1 MTSSLSITLI
11 AFGIIAALAFF
22 TAAGFRGSG
31 KVNDYAPN
39 LSKYRTD
46 DDLETKTLDRTLT
59 VAVLLAS
66 ILTIMIPLYYLG
78 EQERQE
84 GFVEEFDEVS
94 VERGEHLY
102 EEFGCGNCHGADGSG
117 GAASYVEKRSGI
129 NVTWTAPAIN
139 NVFYRYDD
147 EEVRYWLI
155 YGRANSPMPAWGL
168 EGGGPMNDG
177 QLDDLIEYMHHFQ
190 ITQESELRTIE
201 MNINSSLSRIETSEL
216 LVENEIARQKELI
229 QSVEEAPSKLPIVE
243 KAVQDVSAL
252 LSKEGGIDTDE
263 DGLSDSTE
271 TELSTYSASISEA
284 LGTSILN
291 LDPDNEQSIPGRK
304 DLSVAKGYLSQL
316 ESELINIRIV
326 SEGYDKFINEAETG
340 LAFLEK
346 ALEEKLWEVSFDE
359 IANSTFDGDLE
370 KAKRAVGLFNAYC
383 ARCHTAGYSAGVA
396 YTKEI
401 ASGGLGPA
409 LRAGRANIQFKQR
422 EDLIDF
428 IVKGSVNGKAYG
440 VNGVGGGKMPGFGA
454 VLPESDIALIIDYL
468 RGMKPDA

>member
-168 EGGGPMNDG
+168 KGGGPMNDG

-243 KAVQDVSAL
+243 KAVQDVSAF

-370 KAKRAVGLFNAYC
+370 KAIRAVGLFNAYC